1 MSDNRQN
8 VEPPS
13 VVLVTMTAAYA
24 TTLSTPDGPFSIV
37 ADTSGNVLASGW
49 TGNIPDL
56 VALIHASIRPELDDI
71 LQWSG
76 EEMDVTLGEET
87 VPPTIKETTPPTPQA
102 EAILNSLRAA
112 VAEYYDGNAAAPRR
126 IPVRQRSGEF
136 REHAWDVLR
145 DVTPGEP
152 MTYTEFAARAGRPAA
167 VRAAASACA
176 MNAAALFVPCHRIVR
191 SDGSLGGF
199 RYGLEVK
206 ASLLARE
213 SVSLLW

>member
-1 MSDNRQN
+1 
-8 VEPPS
+8 
-13 VVLVTMTAAYA
+13 MTAAYA
-24 TTLSTPDGPFSIV
+24 TTLSTPDGPFSII

-56 VALIHASIRPELDDI
+56 VTLIHASIRPELDDI
-71 LQWSG
+71 PHWP
-76 EEMDVTLGEET
+76 GEET
-87 VPPTIKETTPPTPQA
+87 SATSAQETTPPTPQA

-206 ASLLARE
+206 TSLLARE
-213 SVSLLW
+213 STSPAL